1 LDKQDDIQ
9 RLSEI
14 ALIKL
19 EFFIESL
26 LYDLDQLSD
35 LQQAISTSD
44 VVDSWRNTQ
53 TDLQEKVETLS
64 NKRLKLCIIAEHCK
78 TMYEEILSSDVD
90 ISDLKV
96 FESQFYKKMETVKKT
111 KGLNDEASAATIQ
124 NNVDFAQ
131 VLAKFLKQRGI
142 ILGKHCTRY
151 SKMLN
156 NYMNIE
162 DLLKSQLILKEE
174 YKICLTT
181 ITKYQL
187 RRQLHCWKL
196 LRKSLNQVNTAS
208 NVMNTL
214 RMNTAEDCNVINEE
228 MENSKRL
235 IYENNALWD
244 EMSTL
249 MKKF

>member
-1 LDKQDDIQ
+1 M
-9 RLSEI
+9 
-14 ALIKL
+14 IKF
-19 EFFIESL
+19 EFFVESL

-44 VVDSWRNTQ
+44 VVDSWGNTQ
-53 TDLQEKVETLS
+53 TDLQEKVSKLS
-64 NKRLKLCIIAEHCK
+64 DKRLKLCGIAENCK
-78 TMYEEILSSDVD
+78 TLYEEILSSDLD

-96 FESQFYKKMETVKKT
+96 FEGQFYKKMETAKKT
-111 KGLNDEASAATIQ
+111 IGMNDEASATIVQ

-142 ILGKHCTRY
+142 IFGKHCARY

-162 DLLKSQLILKEE
+162 NLLKSQLILKEE

-196 LRKSLNQVNTAS
+196 LRKSLNQVNTS
-208 NVMNTL
+208 NNVLNTL
-214 RMNTAEDCNVINEE
+214 GRNTTEDYNVINEE
-228 MENSKRL
+228 MENSRRL
-235 IYENNALWD
+235 IYENNAIWCQ
-244 EMSTL
+244 MSTL
-249 MKKF
+249 MKEL